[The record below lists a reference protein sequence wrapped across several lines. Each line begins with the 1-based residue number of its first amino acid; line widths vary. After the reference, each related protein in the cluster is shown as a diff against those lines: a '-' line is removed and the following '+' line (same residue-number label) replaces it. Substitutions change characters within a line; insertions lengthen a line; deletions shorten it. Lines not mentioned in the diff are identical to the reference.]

1 MTTPLQSAS
10 VESAR
15 PNAYAL
21 EVVDR
26 ICRALPP
33 GTTGAALHE
42 PSFTGREREYL
53 VDCIDTGWVSYAG
66 AYVERFEQ
74 RLARAC
80 DVPYAVAV
88 CSGTVA
94 LQVALVVSGLKPGE
108 EVILPALTFVASAN
122 AVVHA
127 GGVPHFVDVDETTL
141 GIDPAA
147 LDAHLARIAD
157 RRAGELINRESGR
170 RIFGLLPVHVFGHP
184 VDFDPMLDVA
194 KRYGLFVVE
203 DATEALGSRYKEKAC
218 GSLAPVA
225 TLSFNGNKIVTSGG
239 GGAILTGDREIARRT
254 HHLTTTAK
262 LPHRWAF
269 NHDEIGWNYRL
280 PNVNAALGLAQLERL
295 APMLDA
301 KKRLWR
307 RYADAFSGLGGAR
320 IFSDASFADS
330 NRWLIALILDRGN
343 EPMLEPILSATND
356 AGLKTRPAWTPLHQ
370 LPMYA
375 DNPTAPLPVTESLA
389 QRIVCLPSSPFLAS
403 A

>member
-33 GTTGAALHE
+33 GTTGAALNE